1 MYKPVLLNGGV
12 NLDEKYMRQA
22 LEIAKYAIGRTSPN
36 PMVGAIVVRDSRVV
50 GQGWHRQ
57 AGSPHAEI
65 NALQQAGT
73 LAQGATMY
81 VTLEPC
87 SHYGRTPPC
96 ADTLISAGIKKVVVA
111 MNDPNPLVAGK
122 GLKKL
127 REVGIEVVEG
137 VLSVEAAILNEIF
150 IKYISTQMPFVVLK
164 SAISLDGKIAAYTG
178 HSQWIT
184 GQESR
189 EYVHELRDCYD
200 AILVGIGTVL
210 VDNPSLTTRLPHKG
224 KNPIRI
230 IIDSRART
238 PLDAHVVTDGLA
250 QTIIAVTHKAPQDRV
265 NALRACGAEVVVI
278 NEKQS
283 GVDLRQLFNTLAMRN
298 ITSILIE
305 GGGNINASVLDENLV
320 DKIYW
325 FIAPKIIGG
334 QSARGP
340 VGGQGVADVNK
351 AHMLED
357 MNIEHIGQDI
367 LISAYMRNREGRDV
381 YRDCGR
387 IR

>member
-1 MYKPVLLNGGV
+1 M
-12 NLDEKYMRQA
+12 DELYMRKA
-22 LEIAKYAIGRTSPN
+22 LSIARYAIGRTSPN
-36 PMVGAIVVRDSRVV
+36 PMVGAVIVRDGRVV

-57 AGSPHAEI
+57 AGTPHAEI
-65 NALQQAGT
+65 NALQQAGDF
-73 LAQGATMY
+73 AQGATMY

-87 SHYGRTPPC
+87 SHYGRTGPC
-96 ADTLISAGIKKVVVA
+96 VDAVIFAGIKKVVVA
-111 MNDPNPLVAGK
+111 MNDPNVLVAGR
-122 GLKKL
+122 GIKKL

-137 VLSVEAAILNEIF
+137 VLAAEAAMLNEIF
-150 IKYISTQMPFVVLK
+150 IKWISMQMPFVVLK
-164 SAISLDGKIAAYTG
+164 SAMSLDGKIAAHTG
-178 HSQWIT
+178 NSQWIT
-184 GQESR
+184 GPKSR
-189 EYVHELRDCYD
+189 ERVQQLRDCYD

-210 VDNPSLTTRLPHKG
+210 TDNPSLTTRLPYKG
-224 KNPIRI
+224 ENPIRI
-230 IIDSRART
+230 IIDSMART

-250 QTIIAVTHKAPQDRV
+250 QTIIVVTHEAPQGRI
-265 NALRACGAEVVVI
+265 NALHECGVEVLVT
-278 NEKQS
+278 NGKQD
-283 GVDLRQLFNTLAMRN
+283 GVDLRQLFKVLSGRD

-305 GGGNINASVLDENLV
+305 GGASINASVLQENLV

-334 QSARGP
+334 QGALGP
-340 VGGQGVADVNK
+340 VGGQGVADVNH
-351 AHMLED
+351 AYMFED